1 MMIKTKSLDRLFLI
15 KTVILLIAVVI
26 SIFSLNLI
34 SMHVAEKVQEKNLK
48 YISKLIAKE
57 IQIINEIIPNEI
69 LIRDNLGKLTEKF
82 QSIKGICFISEKNT
96 ICYPKKMEL
105 EINKSFFIFNKIQL
119 LKKSGE
125 EIEVVV
131 PVFEEYASEIF
142 EKKKVGYI
150 VVIYDRKVFENFT
163 TFWTITSIIFSSF
176 IVMIGIIVGISWFLD
191 IKSNFR
197 LMYKL
202 LFILRNEQ
210 QGYFEKEIDLSVNSI
225 QIKELKD
232 LANLILSLY
241 RKVNELNEKIKYLA
255 LKDSLSGLYNRNFLE
270 LIFKHNFI
278 NLWQRQRFPLSVA
291 IIDLDDFKKI
301 NDNFGHQ
308 KGDEVLK
315 KLGEIITRKVRKG
328 DFPIR
333 YGGEEFLIIFPYVH
347 KEEAYKIVYR
357 IKEEFSKLDFGIG
370 KNVTFSSGIA
380 GYPEDTDEAG
390 NLDYLLELADKR
402 LYKAKACGKNRIV
415 KV

>member
-1 MMIKTKSLDRLFLI
+1 MIKTKSLDRLFLI

-105 EINKSFFIFNKIQL
+105 KINKSFFTFNKIQL

-150 VVIYDRKVFENFT
+150 VVIYDRKVFDEIK
-163 TFWTITSIIFSSF
+163 TFIRNLEPYHAILDKDDTNILII
-176 IVMIGIIVGISWFLD
+176 L
-191 IKSNFR
+191 KT
-197 LMYKL
+197 
-202 LFILRNEQ
+202 Q
-210 QGYFEKEIDLSVNSI
+210 QYNSI
-225 QIKELKD
+225 
-232 LANLILSLY
+232 
-241 RKVNELNEKIKYLA
+241 
-255 LKDSLSGLYNRNFLE
+255 
-270 LIFKHNFI
+270 
-278 NLWQRQRFPLSVA
+278 
-291 IIDLDDFKKI
+291 
-301 NDNFGHQ
+301 
-308 KGDEVLK
+308 
-315 KLGEIITRKVRKG
+315 
-328 DFPIR
+328 
-333 YGGEEFLIIFPYVH
+333 
-347 KEEAYKIVYR
+347 
-357 IKEEFSKLDFGIG
+357 SK
-370 KNVTFSSGIA
+370 A
-380 GYPEDTDEAG
+380 G
-390 NLDYLLELADKR
+390 
-402 LYKAKACGKNRIV
+402 
-415 KV
+415 

>member
-1 MMIKTKSLDRLFLI
+1 MIKTKSLDRLFLI
-15 KTVILLIAVVI
+15 KTVILLIALVI

-34 SMHVAEKVQEKNLK
+34 SMHIAEKIQEENLK
-48 YISKLIAKE
+48 YISRLIAKE

-69 LIRDNLGKLTEKF
+69 LIRDNLGKLSEKF

-96 ICYPKKMEL
+96 ICYPKKIEL
-105 EINKSFFIFNKIQL
+105 EIDRSFFTFNKIQL

-202 LFILRNEQ
+202 LFILKNEQ
-210 QGYFEKEIDLSVNSI
+210 HGYFEKEIDLLVNSI

-270 LIFKHNFI
+270 LVFKHNFI
-278 NLWQRQRFPLSVA
+278 NLWQRQKFPLSVA

-315 KLGEIITRKVRKG
+315 KLGEIITREVRKG

-333 YGGEEFLIIFPYVH
+333 YGGEEFLIIFPYAH
-347 KEEAYKIVYR
+347 KKEAYRIVYR

-370 KNVTFSSGIA
+370 KKVTFSSGIA

-390 NLDYLLELADKR
+390 NLDYLLKLADKR

-415 KV
+415 EV